1 MTKKD
6 SDKIKNYSNVK
17 PMQIDPL
24 GERLSRVGMI
34 GGASRSSPTRKFLKE
49 GAKKYPKTIIKSPI
63 KGKKLTKENIKSG
76 NLFRKAKIAEH
87 AIHKLHDVGRN
98 IFLKKKIK
106 KSDHFERADKMGK
119 KLLKDQKKLKSYID
133 VLKGKDT
140 LKN

>member
-1 MTKKD
+1 MSKRKT
-6 SDKIKNYSNVK
+6 IKL
-17 PMQIDPL
+17 DPL
-24 GERLSRVGMI
+24 GERLSNIGMA
-34 GGASRSSPTRKFLKE
+34 GGASRSNPTRKFLKE

-76 NLFRKAKIAEH
+76 NVFRKAKIAEH

-106 KSDHFERADKMGK
+106 KLDHFSRADKMGK
-119 KLLKDQKKLKSYID
+119 KLLKDQKKLKTYID
-133 VLKGKDT
+133 VLKGRDT